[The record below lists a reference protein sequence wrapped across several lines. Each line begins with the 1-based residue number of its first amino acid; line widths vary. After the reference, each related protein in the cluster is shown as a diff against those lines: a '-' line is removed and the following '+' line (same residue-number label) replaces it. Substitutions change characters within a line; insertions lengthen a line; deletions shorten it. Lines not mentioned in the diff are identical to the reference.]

1 MALPCI
7 VAVPARLESSRLPDK
22 VMTDIGGKPMLQRVL
37 ERCGLATAP
46 AAMLLC
52 TDSPD
57 LAASAAS
64 WGFDAILTSSACESG
79 SERIALVADQL
90 LVRGCSSESAST
102 LIINVQGDQPLIDP
116 AVINTMAAEFSR
128 RSPTPEVLTPVYR
141 PSSEKVQNPN
151 VVKTLL
157 AVDGRALY
165 FSRSAVPHVRDI
177 DPVH

>member
-1 MALPCI
+1 MMALPCI

-52 TDSPD
+52 TDRPD

-79 SERIALVADQL
+79 IERIASVADQL

-102 LIINVQGDQPLIDP
+102 LIINVQGDQPFIDP
-116 AVINTMAAEFSR
+116 AVIDAMAAEFNR
-128 RSPTPEVLTPVYR
+128 RSPIPEVLTPFTASVPRRYTT
-141 PSSEKVQNPN
+141 PTWSKI
-151 VVKTLL
+151 LL
-157 AVDGRALY
+157 AADGRALY
-165 FSRSAVPHVRDI
+165 FSR
-177 DPVH
+177 